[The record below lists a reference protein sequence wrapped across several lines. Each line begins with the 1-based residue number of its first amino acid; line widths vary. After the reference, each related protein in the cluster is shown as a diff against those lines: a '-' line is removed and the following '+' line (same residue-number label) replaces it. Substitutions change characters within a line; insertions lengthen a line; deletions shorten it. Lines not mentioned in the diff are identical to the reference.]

1 MIGTP
6 VKTYIRAIPKGTGH
20 SYAPGFGLPPGEQF
34 YELTGLPWKDQQDIR
49 KELDNLGFFV
59 QDIYFADPM
68 PLQVGLEIRNRIAK
82 EQESSK

>member
-6 VKTYIRAIPKGTGH
+6 VKTFIRAIPKGTGY
-20 SYAPGFGLPPGEQF
+20 SGGSGVMLPPGDQF
-34 YELTGLPWKDQQDIR
+34 YELTGLPWKDQQAIR
-49 KELDNLGFFV
+49 AELDNCGFYV

-82 EQESSK
+82 EQENSK

>member
-6 VKTYIRAIPKGTGH
+6 VKVYIRAIPKGSG
-20 SYAPGFGLPPGEQF
+20 YVGGPGFLPGPGEQF

-49 KELDNLGFFV
+49 AELDNQGYFV

-82 EQESSK
+82 EQEQAA